1 MEAFNYYILNELK
14 KKHILKIIEKHS
26 IVTITDRLGRIEYVS
41 DCYCDIL
48 ECEPNQL
55 IGESHKLI
63 GSHLHTRIL
72 YKNLWKTIRS
82 GHKWN
87 GILNDES
94 ANGNSFW
101 LETTILP
108 LKSKKTV
115 KYLAIY
121 NDVTKFQLEKQ
132 KLLKQSKANKSL
144 LEIMPFQIFEISSFG
159 KILNT
164 NKNYKTYKFNE
175 LIDNYLFDFINP
187 KWHENFKDVIE
198 AVFKLKV
205 PHQFETILIG
215 VDGNELL
222 CSVLI
227 SPVFDETGKIKSA
240 LITIQEISD
249 HIKGSKNN
257 ADIKNLNN

>member
-14 KKHILKIIEKHS
+14 KKNILKIIEKHS

-41 DCYCDIL
+41 DCYCNIL

-63 GSHLHTRIL
+63 GSHLHSGIL

-87 GILNDES
+87 GILNDVS
-94 ANGNSFW
+94 IKGNSFW

-132 KLLKQSKANKSL
+132 KLLKRSKAIKNL
-144 LEIMPFQIFEISSFG
+144 LEIMPFQTFEISRFG

-164 NKNYKTYKFNE
+164 NKNFNAYKVNE

-187 KWHENFKDVIE
+187 KWHENFKATIDT
-198 AVFKLKV
+198 VFKLKI
-205 PHQFETILIG
+205 PDQFETAITDAEDNKQ
-215 VDGNELL
+215 VY
-222 CSVLI
+222 SVLI
-227 SPVFDETGKIKSA
+227 SPIFDGEGKMTSV
-240 LITIQEISD
+240 LITIQELTDLVKRNNNNSD
-249 HIKGSKNN
+249 IR
-257 ADIKNLNN
+257 ILNN